1 MSQMQGVAEARP
13 RMEFYPR
20 RTKAIPIVTL
30 GLSLSLFFVISY
42 VIYIAGY
49 LLLPGFPLQH
59 RRCPSFCR
67 GSYF

>member
-13 RMEFYPR
+13 RIDPR

-42 VIYIAGY
+42 VICIAGY
-49 LLLPGFPLQH
+49 L
-59 RRCPSFCR
+59 
-67 GSYF
+67 

>member
-13 RMEFYPR
+13 RIDPR

-42 VIYIAGY
+42 VICIAGTY
-49 LLLPGFPLQH
+49 CCRVSPCSM

-67 GSYF
+67 GSNF